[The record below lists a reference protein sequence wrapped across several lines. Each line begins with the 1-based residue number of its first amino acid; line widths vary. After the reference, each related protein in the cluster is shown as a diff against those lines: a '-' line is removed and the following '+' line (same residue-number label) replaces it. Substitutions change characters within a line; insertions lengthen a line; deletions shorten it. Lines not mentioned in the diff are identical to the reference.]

1 MTRAGGAA
9 ALLAARGSLDTV
21 VLSGGGGGSADRRR
35 NGVRLMPGIDRWIAG
50 FAHGPFLVLVVALL
64 LGLRHATDPD
74 HLTAVSTLVLSDDRT
89 GGRRASW
96 LGLAWGLGHAT
107 TLCALGL
114 PLIIFD
120 VHLPEPVQRGAEV
133 AIGVIIMWLAV
144 RLLWR
149 WKRGYFHVH
158 VHQHDD
164 VVHAHPHVHEAGATA
179 EHVHQHPADLGRSPL
194 AAYGIGLMH
203 GVGGSAGVGLL
214 LVTSAPTE
222 PLRVASLLLFAGA
235 TALSMAALSTAFGYG
250 LVRGVSARRLVQVA
264 PVFGVGSLMFGIWY
278 ALEALL
284 GRA

>member
-1 MTRAGGAA
+1 
-9 ALLAARGSLDTV
+9 
-21 VLSGGGGGSADRRR
+21 
-35 NGVRLMPGIDRWIAG
+35 MPGIDRWIAG
-50 FAHGPFLVLVVALL
+50 FAHGPILVLVVALL

-74 HLTAVSTLVLSDDRT
+74 HLTAVSTLVLSDDRS

-120 VHLPEPVQRGAEV
+120 VHLPVPVQRAAEV
-133 AIGVIIMWLAV
+133 AIGIIITWLAM

-149 WKRGYFHVH
+149 WQHGYFHVH
-158 VHQHDD
+158 VHEHDN
-164 VVHAHPHVHEAGATA
+164 VVHAHVHLHEARTA
-179 EHVHQHPADLGRSPL
+179 AGHRHQHPADLGRSPL
-194 AAYGIGLMH
+194 AAYGIGLVH

-222 PLRVASLLLFAGA
+222 TLRIASLFLFAGA
-235 TALSMAALSTAFGYG
+235 TALSMALLSTAFGYG
-250 LVRGVSARRLVQVA
+250 LVRGVPARRLVRVA
-264 PVFGVGSLMFGIWY
+264 PVFGVGSLLFGVWY

-284 GRA
+284 SRT